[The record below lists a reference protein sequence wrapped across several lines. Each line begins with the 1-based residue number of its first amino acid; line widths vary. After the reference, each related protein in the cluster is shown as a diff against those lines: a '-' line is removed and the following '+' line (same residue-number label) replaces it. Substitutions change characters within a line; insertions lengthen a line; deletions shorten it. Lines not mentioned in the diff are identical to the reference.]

1 MARGSE
7 IFDTNEHAA
16 TRSSKTVIWFI
27 LLALV
32 AFVVWAANAPL
43 NEIVRST
50 GRVVPAT
57 KTQIVQNLEGGI
69 VRQLHITEGDIVE
82 QGQLLANMDET
93 QFNSAFQELVK
104 ERLALQLRIARLE
117 SEASLTGIFEPDP
130 SIAQAEPQF
139 TASEVSL
146 FEARRSELRST
157 LDTLER
163 TAELRR
169 REAEI
174 LRPMAERNAVPEIEL
189 IRAEQA
195 ANEAD
200 GQLSSA
206 MTDFETRRSEEYATA
221 LADLF
226 RVEEQMRARQDQLD
240 RTRVTSP
247 VYGIVNKV
255 LATTIGGVVRPG
267 EPLVEILPLGERL
280 RIEGRVDPRDIG
292 FVYAGMPA
300 TVKLSAFDFT
310 IYGSL
315 DGEVVHVGADTVI
328 DEDAREPVPYYEV
341 YVELDTTALEG
352 PEGEV
357 EIRPGMLADLELQ
370 SGQRTVLRYLLKPLF
385 KASEALTER

>member
-1 MARGSE
+1 MPRGSE
-7 IFDTNEHAA
+7 IFDSNAQAA
-16 TRSSKTVIWFI
+16 EKSSRTVIWFI
-27 LLALV
+27 LLALL

-69 VRQLHITEGDIVE
+69 VRQLHVTEGDIVE

-117 SEASLTGIFEPDP
+117 AEATLAGTFEPDP

-139 TASEVSL
+139 TASEVAL

-157 LDTLER
+157 LDTLQR

-195 ANEAD
+195 ANEAE
-200 GQLSSA
+200 GQFGTA
-206 MTDFETRRSEEYATA
+206 MTEFETRRSEEFATA

-328 DEDAREPVPYYEV
+328 DEDAREQAPYYEV
-341 YVELDTTALEG
+341 YVELNTTMLEG